1 MDQLELLKKNWKKL
15 DHTLPKLSREE
26 ISNLIHKKS
35 SSIVKWIFI
44 ISLLEFII
52 PNILLLFADFDKYT
66 TETRALGLLNFS
78 IIFNTITYIVIIYF
92 IYRFYKNYQSISAD
106 SNPKVLMQNIIKT
119 RRSVKHYIWF
129 NLAMIPIISL
139 VTLYKKFSTPD
150 FLEKL
155 PEGTSMLL
163 VWFLTFVLVAVI
175 VTLTWLF
182 YRLLYGILLHKLKKN
197 YNELVYSNG
206 DDCG

>member
-139 VTLYKKFSTPD
+139 VTLYKKFNTTE

>member
-26 ISNLIHKKS
+26 ISKLIHKKS

-92 IYRFYKNYQSISAD
+92 IYRFYKNYKSISAD

-182 YRLLYGILLHKLKKN
+182 YRLLYGILLQKLKKN

>member
-139 VTLYKKFSTPD
+139 VTLYKKFNTTE

-175 VTLTWLF
+175 VTLAWLF
-182 YRLLYGILLHKLKKN
+182 YRLLYGILLNKLKKN

>member
-15 DHTLPKLSREE
+15 DHTLPKLSQEE

-52 PNILLLFADFDKYT
+52 PFFLLLFVDFDEYS
-66 TETRALGLLNFS
+66 ETKALGLYNFS
-78 IIFNTITYIVIIYF
+78 IAFYTVTYIVIIYF
-92 IYRFYKNYQSISAD
+92 IYRFYKNYKSISAD
-106 SNPKVLMQNIIKT
+106 TNPKVLMQNIIKT

-139 VTLYKKFSTPD
+139 VTLYKKFRTPD

-175 VTLTWLF
+175 ITLTWLF